1 MHFALAREIQLRT
14 LSDDR
19 LARMAAEGD
28 AQAFAAIY
36 ERYSKALYR
45 YCRSILADPH
55 DARDALQ
62 SAMVKALKGIGGQ
75 TEGGA
80 LKAWLFRIAH
90 NECISLARRN
100 RPSVELTERGE
111 PLAQSAYGEAA
122 DRARLE
128 QLLQDMLVLPE
139 RQRRALVMRELC
151 GFDYGAIGAALAS
164 SPDAAKQAVHEGRRA
179 LTEDAAGRS
188 AACETIRAA
197 IAAGDGRV
205 RRARRIQAHL
215 RGCAACSEFLA
226 KLRAATAAPASSSL

>member
-1 MHFALAREIQLRT
+1 MHFALARENELRS
-14 LSDDR
+14 LSDER

-28 AQAFAAIY
+28 RGAFAAIY
-36 ERYSKALYR
+36 ERHNQALYR

-62 SAMVKALKGIGGQ
+62 STMVKALKSIRRQ
-75 TEGGA
+75 VEPGA

-90 NECISLARRN
+90 NECVSLARRH
-100 RPSVELTERGE
+100 RPSVELSEAGE
-111 PLAQSAYGEAA
+111 PLAPSAYGDAE

-139 RQRRALVMRELC
+139 RQRKALVMREFC

-179 LTEDAAGRS
+179 LSEDAAGRS
-188 AACETIRAA
+188 TGCETIRTSMAT
-197 IAAGDGRV
+197 GDGRV
-205 RRARRIQAHL
+205 TRARRIQAHL
-215 RGCAACSEFLA
+215 RHCGACRDFKLGLEAAGS
-226 KLRAATAAPASSSL
+226 AAVGG